1 MNELLYLSIT
11 KIAESLR
18 AKEFSAE
25 ELTRAYLER
34 IDETEGRVHA
44 YLRVL
49 GDEAIRTARVA
60 DRKIAA
66 GDHDSPLLGVPVA
79 VKDLLCMKGVKTTCA
94 SRFLENFEAPY
105 DATVVARLKDA
116 GAVILGKLNM
126 DEFAMGSSCEQSA
139 FGTTHNPWNLNAIPG
154 GSSGGSAA
162 AVAARSCVV
171 SLGSD
176 TGGSIRQPAACC
188 GVVGMK
194 PTYGRVSRYGL
205 IAFAS
210 SLDQIGP
217 FAKNVRDAAILLGA
231 VSGHDPRDSTSADEP
246 VPDYTENLEAGVE
259 GLNIGIPKEY
269 FIAGMDP
276 EVEAAVRE
284 ATAVFKEQGAKIL
297 EISLPHTKYALPV
310 YYILAPAEASSN
322 LARYDGVR
330 FGVRKEGESESGFL
344 PGMYAASRENGF
356 GDEVKRRIML
366 GTYALS
372 SGYYDAF
379 YTKAQ
384 RVRTLIR
391 QDFKTAFDNVDVVLS
406 ATAPTP
412 AFEIGER
419 LNDPISMY
427 LSDILTIP
435 CNLAGL
441 PGISQPCG
449 FTSRGLPIG
458 LQLVGKP
465 FAEKT
470 ILQAAAAFE
479 RATTHHEALPP
490 L

>member
-1 MNELLYLSIT
+1 MNELLRLT
-11 KIAESLR
+11 VAEIGEKLR
-18 AKEFSAE
+18 AREFSAE
-25 ELTRAYLER
+25 ELAGAYLER
-34 IDETEGRVHA
+34 IRETEGRVRA
-44 YLRVL
+44 YLSVL
-49 GDEAIRTARVA
+49 EDEALCAARAADERIR
-60 DRKIAA
+60 A

-79 VKDLLCMKGVKTTCA
+79 VKDLLCMKGTRTTCA

-105 DATVVARLKDA
+105 DATAVARLKEA

-139 FGTTHNPWNLNAIPG
+139 FGPTRNPWNLKAIPG

-162 AVAARSCVV
+162 AVAARSCAV

-205 IAFAS
+205 VAFAS

-217 FAKNVRDAAILLGA
+217 LASSVRDAAALLGA
-231 VSGHDPRDSTSADEP
+231 VSGHDPRDATSANEP
-246 VPDYTENLEAGVE
+246 VPDYAENLEDGVKGLKVGIPGEYFVE
-259 GLNIGIPKEY
+259 G
-269 FIAGMDP
+269 MRP

-284 ATAVFKEQGAKIL
+284 AIAVFEDQGA
-297 EISLPHTKYALPV
+297 EVVDVSLPHTEYALPV

-322 LARYDGVR
+322 LARYDGAR
-330 FGVRKEGESESGFL
+330 FGARREEDSPYGALF
-344 PGMYAASRENGF
+344 GMYAASRENGF
-356 GDEVKRRIML
+356 GEEVKRRVML
-366 GTYALS
+366 GAYALS
-372 SGYYDAF
+372 SGYYDA
-379 YTKAQ
+379 YYAKAQ
-384 RVRTLIR
+384 KVRTLICR
-391 QDFKTAFDNVDVVLS
+391 DFKAAFEKVDVVLS

-419 LNDPISMY
+419 LDDPMSMY

-441 PGISQPCG
+441 PGVSQPCG
-449 FTSRGLPIG
+449 FAASGLPIG
-458 LQLVGKP
+458 LQLVGRP
-465 FAEKT
+465 FGERT
-470 ILQAAAAFE
+470 ILRAAAAFE
-479 RATTHHEALPP
+479 RATAHHEARPP

>member
-1 MNELLYLSIT
+1 MNELLYLGIT
-11 KIAESLR
+11 EILENLR

-25 ELTRAYLER
+25 ELTCAYLER
-34 IDETEGRVHA
+34 IQETERRVHA
-44 YLRVL
+44 YLSVL
-49 GDEAIRTARVA
+49 GDEAISVARAA
-60 DRKIAA
+60 DRKIRA
-66 GDHDSPLLGVPVA
+66 GDHDSPLLGIPVA
-79 VKDLLCMKGVKTTCA
+79 VKDLLCMNGVKTTCA
-94 SRFLENFEAPY
+94 SRILENFEAPY
-105 DATVVARLKDA
+105 DATVVTRLKDA

-139 FGTTHNPWNLNAIPG
+139 FGTTHNPWNLKTIPG

-194 PTYGRVSRYGL
+194 PTYGRISRYGL

-217 FAKNVRDAAILLGA
+217 FAKNVRDAAILLGT

-246 VPDYTENLEAGVE
+246 VPDYTESLEAGVR
-259 GLNIGIPKEY
+259 GLKIGIPTEY
-269 FIAGMDP
+269 FIEGMNP

-284 ATAVFKEQGAKIL
+284 AVSVFEEQGAEIL
-297 EISLPHTKYALPV
+297 EISLPHTEYALPV

-330 FGVRKEGESESGFL
+330 YGVRKDGESAYGSLF
-344 PGMYAASRENGF
+344 GMYSASRENGF

-384 RVRTLIR
+384 KVRTLICR
-391 QDFKTAFDNVDVVLS
+391 DFKAAFDMVDIVLS

-419 LNDPISMY
+419 LDDPISMY

-449 FTSRGLPIG
+449 FTSGGLPIG

-470 ILQAAAAFE
+470 ILQTAAAFE
-479 RATTHHEALPP
+479 MATTHHKVLPP

>member
-1 MNELLYLSIT
+1 MNELLQLG
-11 KIAESLR
+11 IAEIMESLR
-18 AKEFSAE
+18 AREFSAE

-34 IDETEGRVHA
+34 IGETEAKVHA
-44 YLRVL
+44 YLSVL
-49 GDEAIRTARVA
+49 EDEAISAARDA
-60 DRKIAA
+60 DAKFGA
-66 GDHDSPLLGVPVA
+66 GDDDSPLLGVPVA
-79 VKDLLCMKGVKTTCA
+79 VKDLLCMKGTRTTCA

-105 DATVVARLKDA
+105 DATAVARLKDA

-139 FGTTHNPWNLNAIPG
+139 FGPTHNPWNLKTIPG

-194 PTYGRVSRYGL
+194 PTYGRISRYGL

-246 VPDYTENLEAGVE
+246 VPDYTENLEAGVR
-259 GLNIGIPKEY
+259 GLRIGIPEEY
-269 FIAGMDP
+269 FIEGMDP
-276 EVEAAVRE
+276 EVEAAVQK
-284 ATAVFKEQGAKIL
+284 AIAVFKEQGAEIL
-297 EISLPHTKYALPV
+297 EISLPHTQYALPV

-330 FGVRKEGESESGFL
+330 YGVRKEGDSTFGSLF
-344 PGMYAASRENGF
+344 GMYAASRENGF

-384 RVRTLIR
+384 RVRTLIS
-391 QDFKTAFDNVDVVLS
+391 QDFKTAFDSVDVVLS

-419 LNDPISMY
+419 LDDPISMY

-449 FTSRGLPIG
+449 FTSRSLPIG

-479 RATTHHEALPP
+479 SATTHHEALPP

>member
-1 MNELLYLSIT
+1 MNELLQLG
-11 KIAESLR
+11 IAEILENLR
-18 AKEFSAE
+18 AREFSAE
-25 ELTRAYLER
+25 ELTKAYLER
-34 IDETEGRVHA
+34 IGETEERVRA
-44 YLRVL
+44 YLSVL
-49 GDEAIRTARVA
+49 EDEAIGAARAA
-60 DRKIAA
+60 DAKIGA
-66 GDHDSPLLGVPVA
+66 GDDDSPLLGIPVA
-79 VKDLLCMKGVKTTCA
+79 VKDLLCMKGTKTTCA

-105 DATVVARLKDA
+105 DATVVARLKKA

-139 FGTTHNPWNLNAIPG
+139 FGPTHNPWNLKTIPG

-162 AVAARSCVV
+162 AVAVRSCVV

-194 PTYGRVSRYGL
+194 PTYGRISRYGL

-217 FAKNVRDAAILLGA
+217 FANNIQDAAILLGA

-246 VPDYTENLEAGVE
+246 VPDYTDDLEAGVDSMK
-259 GLNIGIPKEY
+259 IGIPKEY
-269 FIAGMDP
+269 FIEGMDP
-276 EVEAAVRE
+276 EVETAVRE
-284 ATAVFKEQGAKIL
+284 AIAVFEEQGAEIH
-297 EISLPHTKYALPV
+297 EISLPHTEYALPV

-330 FGVRKEGESESGFL
+330 FGVRKKGDSTFGSLF
-344 PGMYAASRENGF
+344 GMYAASRENGF

-384 RVRTLIR
+384 KVRTLIC
-391 QDFKTAFDNVDVVLS
+391 QDFKAAFENVDVVLS

-419 LNDPISMY
+419 LDDPISMY

-449 FTSRGLPIG
+449 FTSGGLPIG

-470 ILQAAAAFE
+470 ILQAAATFE

>member
-1 MNELLYLSIT
+1 
-11 KIAESLR
+11 
-18 AKEFSAE
+18 
-25 ELTRAYLER
+25 
-34 IDETEGRVHA
+34 
-44 YLRVL
+44 
-49 GDEAIRTARVA
+49 
-60 DRKIAA
+60 
-66 GDHDSPLLGVPVA
+66 
-79 VKDLLCMKGVKTTCA
+79 
-94 SRFLENFEAPY
+94 
-105 DATVVARLKDA
+105 
-116 GAVILGKLNM
+116 
-126 DEFAMGSSCEQSA
+126 
-139 FGTTHNPWNLNAIPG
+139 
-154 GSSGGSAA
+154 
-162 AVAARSCVV
+162 
-171 SLGSD
+171 
-176 TGGSIRQPAACC
+176 
-188 GVVGMK
+188 
-194 PTYGRVSRYGL
+194 
-205 IAFAS
+205 AS

-231 VSGHDPRDSTSADEP
+231 VSGHDSRDSTSADEP
-246 VPDYTENLEAGVE
+246 VPDYTKNLEAGVR
-259 GLNIGIPKEY
+259 GLKIGIPEEY
-269 FIAGMDP
+269 FIEGMDP
-276 EVEAAVRE
+276 EVEAATQK
-284 ATAVFKEQGAKIL
+284 AIAVFEEQGAEIL
-297 EISLPHTKYALPV
+297 EISLPNTEYALPV

-330 FGVRKEGESESGFL
+330 FGLRKQGDSTFGSLF
-344 PGMYAASRENGF
+344 GMYAASRENGF

-372 SGYYDAF
+372 SGYYDAY

-384 RVRTLIR
+384 KVRTLICR
-391 QDFKTAFDNVDVVLS
+391 DFKAAFEEVDVVLS

-419 LNDPISMY
+419 LDDPISMY

-479 RATTHHEALPP
+479 SATTHHEALPP

>member
-1 MNELLYLSIT
+1 MNELLELG
-11 KIAESLR
+11 IAEIGENLR
-18 AKEFSAE
+18 ARRFSAE
-25 ELTRAYLER
+25 ELTKAYLER
-34 IDETEGRVHA
+34 IDETEERVHA
-44 YLRVL
+44 YLSIL
-49 GDEAIRTARVA
+49 GNEAIKAACAA
-60 DRKIAA
+60 DDKISI

-79 VKDLLCMKGVKTTCA
+79 VKDLLCMKGTKTTCA
-94 SRFLENFEAPY
+94 SRFLENFKAPY
-105 DATVVARLKDA
+105 DATAVSRLKNA

-139 FGTTHNPWNLNAIPG
+139 FGPTHNPWNLETIPG

-194 PTYGRVSRYGL
+194 PTYGRISRYGL

-217 FAKNVRDAAILLGA
+217 FAKNIKDAAILLGA
-231 VSGHDPRDSTSADEP
+231 VSGYDPHDSTSADES
-246 VPDYTENLEAGVE
+246 VPDYTENLEVGVQ
-259 GLNIGIPKEY
+259 GLKIGIPKEY
-269 FIAGMDP
+269 FIEGMDP
-276 EVEAAVRE
+276 EVEKAIRDAID
-284 ATAVFKEQGAKIL
+284 VFEEQGAEIL
-297 EISLPHTKYALPV
+297 EISLPHTEYALPV

-330 FGVRKEGESESGFL
+330 FGVRKEGESEYGSLF
-344 PGMYAASRENGF
+344 GMYATSRENGF

-384 RVRTLIR
+384 KVRTLIC
-391 QDFKTAFDNVDVVLS
+391 QDFKAAFEQVDIVLS

-412 AFEIGER
+412 AFKVGER
-419 LNDPISMY
+419 LDDPISMY

-449 FTSRGLPIG
+449 FTTGGLPIG
-458 LQLVGKP
+458 LQLAGKP

-479 RATTHHEALPP
+479 NATTHHLALPS

>member
-1 MNELLYLSIT
+1 MNELLRLT
-11 KIAESLR
+11 VAEIGEKLR
-18 AKEFSAE
+18 AREFSAE
-25 ELTRAYLER
+25 ELAGAYLER
-34 IDETEGRVHA
+34 IRETEGRVRA
-44 YLRVL
+44 YLSVL
-49 GDEAIRTARVA
+49 EDEALRAARAADERIR
-60 DRKIAA
+60 A

-79 VKDLLCMKGVKTTCA
+79 VKDLLCMKGTRTTCA

-105 DATVVARLKDA
+105 DATAVARLKEA

-139 FGTTHNPWNLNAIPG
+139 FGPTRNPWNLKAIPG

-162 AVAARSCVV
+162 AVAARSCAV

-205 IAFAS
+205 VAFAS

-217 FAKNVRDAAILLGA
+217 LASSVRDAAALLGA
-231 VSGHDPRDSTSADEP
+231 VSGHDPRDATSANEP
-246 VPDYTENLEAGVE
+246 VPDYAENLEDGVK
-259 GLNIGIPKEY
+259 GLKIGIPGEY
-269 FIAGMDP
+269 FVEGMRP

-284 ATAVFKEQGAKIL
+284 AIAVFEDQGA
-297 EISLPHTKYALPV
+297 EVVDVSLPHTEYALPV

-322 LARYDGVR
+322 LARYDGAR
-330 FGVRKEGESESGFL
+330 FGARREEDSPYGALF
-344 PGMYAASRENGF
+344 GMYAASRENGF
-356 GDEVKRRIML
+356 GEEVKRRVML
-366 GTYALS
+366 GAYALS
-372 SGYYDAF
+372 SGYYDA
-379 YTKAQ
+379 YYAKAQ
-384 RVRTLIR
+384 RVRTLICR
-391 QDFKTAFDNVDVVLS
+391 DFKAAFEKVDVVLS

-419 LNDPISMY
+419 LDDPMSMY

-441 PGISQPCG
+441 PGVSQPCG
-449 FTSRGLPIG
+449 FAASGLPIG
-458 LQLVGKP
+458 LQLVGRP
-465 FAEKT
+465 FGERT
-470 ILQAAAAFE
+470 ILRAAAAFE
-479 RATTHHEALPP
+479 RATAHHEARPP

>member
-1 MNELLYLSIT
+1 MNELLRLT
-11 KIAESLR
+11 VAEIGEKLR
-18 AKEFSAE
+18 AREFSAE
-25 ELTRAYLER
+25 ELAGAYLER
-34 IDETEGRVHA
+34 IRETEGRVRA
-44 YLRVL
+44 YLSVL
-49 GDEAIRTARVA
+49 EDEALRAARAADERIR
-60 DRKIAA
+60 A

-79 VKDLLCMKGVKTTCA
+79 VKDLLCMKGTRTTCA

-105 DATVVARLKDA
+105 DATAVARLKEA

-139 FGTTHNPWNLNAIPG
+139 FGPTRNPWNLKAIPG

-162 AVAARSCVV
+162 AVAARSCAV

-205 IAFAS
+205 VAFAS

-217 FAKNVRDAAILLGA
+217 LASSVRDAAALLGA
-231 VSGHDPRDSTSADEP
+231 VSGHDPRDATSANEP
-246 VPDYTENLEAGVE
+246 VPDYAENLEDGVK
-259 GLNIGIPKEY
+259 GLKIGIPGEY
-269 FIAGMDP
+269 FVEGMRP

-284 ATAVFKEQGAKIL
+284 AIAVFEDQGA
-297 EISLPHTKYALPV
+297 EVVDVSLPHTEYALPV

-322 LARYDGVR
+322 LARYDGAR
-330 FGVRKEGESESGFL
+330 FGARREEDSPYGALF
-344 PGMYAASRENGF
+344 GMYAASRENGF
-356 GDEVKRRIML
+356 GEEVKRRVML
-366 GTYALS
+366 GAYALS
-372 SGYYDAF
+372 SGYYDA
-379 YTKAQ
+379 YYAKAQ
-384 RVRTLIR
+384 KVRTLICR
-391 QDFKTAFDNVDVVLS
+391 DFKAAFEKVDVVLS

-419 LNDPISMY
+419 LDDPMSMY

-441 PGISQPCG
+441 PGVSQPCG
-449 FTSRGLPIG
+449 FAASGLPIG
-458 LQLVGKP
+458 LQLVGRP
-465 FAEKT
+465 FGERT
-470 ILQAAAAFE
+470 ILRAAAAFE
-479 RATTHHEALPP
+479 RATAHHEARPP

>member
-1 MNELLYLSIT
+1 
-11 KIAESLR
+11 
-18 AKEFSAE
+18 
-25 ELTRAYLER
+25 
-34 IDETEGRVHA
+34 
-44 YLRVL
+44 
-49 GDEAIRTARVA
+49 
-60 DRKIAA
+60 
-66 GDHDSPLLGVPVA
+66 
-79 VKDLLCMKGVKTTCA
+79 MKGTKTTCA

-105 DATVVARLKDA
+105 DATAITRLKQS

-139 FGTTHNPWNLNAIPG
+139 FGPTHNPWNLKTIPG

-217 FAKNVRDAAILLGA
+217 FAKNIRDAAILLGV
-231 VSGHDPRDSTSADEP
+231 VSGHDPRDSTSANEP
-246 VPDYTENLEAGVE
+246 VPDYTENLRDGVKD
-259 GLNIGIPKEY
+259 LKIGIPKEY
-269 FIAGMDP
+269 FIEGMDP
-276 EVEAAVRE
+276 DVDAAVRE
-284 ATAVFKEQGAKIL
+284 AMTVFEEQGAEIR
-297 EISLPHTKYALPV
+297 EISLPHTEYALPV

-330 FGVRKEGESESGFL
+330 FGVRKEEDSAYGSLF
-344 PGMYAASRENGF
+344 GMYAASRENGF
-356 GDEVKRRIML
+356 GEEVKRRIML

-379 YTKAQ
+379 YSKAQ
-384 RVRTLIR
+384 RVRTLIC
-391 QDFKTAFDNVDVVLS
+391 QDFKTAFNNIDVVLS

-419 LNDPISMY
+419 LDEPISMY

-435 CNLAGL
+435 CNLSGL

-449 FTSRGLPIG
+449 FTSKGLPIG

-465 FAEKT
+465 FGEKT

-479 RATTHHEALPP
+479 RATTHHKALPP

>member
-1 MNELLYLSIT
+1 MNELLRLT
-11 KIAESLR
+11 VAEIGEKLR
-18 AKEFSAE
+18 AREFSAE
-25 ELTRAYLER
+25 ELAGAYLER
-34 IDETEGRVHA
+34 IRETEGRVRA
-44 YLRVL
+44 YLSVL
-49 GDEAIRTARVA
+49 EDEALRAARAADERIR
-60 DRKIAA
+60 A

-79 VKDLLCMKGVKTTCA
+79 VKDLLCMKGTRTTCA

-105 DATVVARLKDA
+105 DATAVARLKEA

-139 FGTTHNPWNLNAIPG
+139 FGPTRNPWNLKAIPG

-162 AVAARSCVV
+162 AVAARSCAV

-205 IAFAS
+205 VAFAS

-217 FAKNVRDAAILLGA
+217 LASCVRDAAALLGA
-231 VSGHDPRDSTSADEP
+231 VSGHDPRDSTSANEP
-246 VPDYTENLEAGVE
+246 VPDYAENLEDGVK
-259 GLNIGIPKEY
+259 GLKIGIPGEY
-269 FIAGMDP
+269 FVEGMRP

-284 ATAVFKEQGAKIL
+284 AIAAFEDQGA
-297 EISLPHTKYALPV
+297 EIIDVSLPHTEYALPV

-322 LARYDGVR
+322 LARYDGAR
-330 FGVRKEGESESGFL
+330 FGARREEDSPYGALF
-344 PGMYAASRENGF
+344 GMYAASRESGF
-356 GDEVKRRIML
+356 GEEVKRRVML
-366 GTYALS
+366 GAYALS
-372 SGYYDAF
+372 SGYYDA
-379 YTKAQ
+379 YYAKAQ
-384 RVRTLIR
+384 KVRTLICR
-391 QDFKTAFDNVDVVLS
+391 DFKAAFEKVDVVLS

-419 LNDPISMY
+419 LDDPMSMY

-441 PGISQPCG
+441 PGLSQPCG
-449 FTSRGLPIG
+449 FAASGLPIG
-458 LQLVGKP
+458 LQLVGRP
-465 FAEKT
+465 FGERT
-470 ILQAAAAFE
+470 ILRAAAAFE
-479 RATTHHEALPP
+479 RATAHHEARPP

>member
-1 MNELLYLSIT
+1 MNELLHLGIT
-11 KIAESLR
+11 EIAKSLR
-18 AKEFSAE
+18 AREFSAE
-25 ELTRAYLER
+25 ELTRIYLER
-34 IDETEGRVHA
+34 IDETEERVHV
-44 YLRVL
+44 YLSVL
-49 GDEAIRTARVA
+49 EEDAIAAARAA
-60 DRKIAA
+60 DAIIGA
-66 GDHDSPLLGVPVA
+66 GDHSSPLLGVPVA
-79 VKDLLCMKGVKTTCA
+79 IKDLLCMKGTKTTCA

-105 DATVVARLKDA
+105 DATVVGRLKEA

-139 FGTTHNPWNLNAIPG
+139 FGPTRNPWNLNTIPG

-194 PTYGRVSRYGL
+194 PTYGRISRYGL

-217 FAKNVRDAAILLGA
+217 FAKNVRDAAVLLSA
-231 VSGHDPRDSTSADEP
+231 VSGHDYRDSTSADAP
-246 VPDYTENLEAGVE
+246 VFDYTKGIDAGVR
-259 GLNIGIPKEY
+259 GFRIGIPKEY
-269 FIAGMDP
+269 FIEGMDP
-276 EVEAAVRE
+276 EVETAVRE
-284 ATAVFKEQGAKIL
+284 AIIVFEEQGAEIL
-297 EISLPHTKYALPV
+297 DISLPHTEYALPV

-330 FGVRKEGESESGFL
+330 FGVRKQGESAYGSLF
-344 PGMYAASRENGF
+344 GMYATSRENGF

-384 RVRTLIR
+384 KVRTLVCR
-391 QDFKTAFDNVDVVLS
+391 DFKAVFDEVDAVLS
-406 ATAPTP
+406 ATTPTP

-419 LNDPISMY
+419 LDDPISMY

-441 PGISQPCG
+441 PGISVPCG
-449 FTSRGLPIG
+449 FTSGGLPIG
-458 LQLVGKP
+458 LQLTGKP
-465 FAEKT
+465 FAEQT

-479 RATTHHEALPP
+479 NATTHHEALPP

>member
-1 MNELLYLSIT
+1 MNELLYLNVTQIR
-11 KIAESLR
+11 ENLR
-18 AKEFSAE
+18 AKEFTAE
-25 ELTRAYLER
+25 ELTKAYLER
-34 IDETEGRVHA
+34 IDETEARVHA
-44 YLRVL
+44 YLSVL
-49 GDEAIRTARVA
+49 RDAAISAARAADDRISTGDQ
-60 DRKIAA
+60 
-66 GDHDSPLLGVPVA
+66 DSPLLGVPVA
-79 VKDLLCMKGVKTTCA
+79 VKDLLCMKDTKTTCA

-105 DATVVARLKDA
+105 DATAVARLKDA

-126 DEFAMGSSCEQSA
+126 DEFAMGSSCEQSV
-139 FGTTHNPWNLNAIPG
+139 FGPTHNPWNLKTIPG

-194 PTYGRVSRYGL
+194 PTYGRISRYGL

-217 FAKNVRDAAILLGA
+217 FANNIQDAAILLGA

-246 VPDYTENLEAGVE
+246 VPDYTNDLEAGVE
-259 GLNIGIPKEY
+259 SMKIGIPKEY
-269 FIAGMDP
+269 FIEGMDP
-276 EVEAAVRE
+276 EVETAVRE
-284 ATAVFKEQGAKIL
+284 AIAVFEEQGAEIH
-297 EISLPHTKYALPV
+297 EISLPHTEYALPV

-330 FGVRKEGESESGFL
+330 FGVRKKGDSTFGSLF
-344 PGMYAASRENGF
+344 GMYAASRENGF

-384 RVRTLIR
+384 KVRTLIC
-391 QDFKTAFDNVDVVLS
+391 QDFKAAFENIDVVLS

-412 AFEIGER
+412 AFKIGER
-419 LNDPISMY
+419 LDDPISMY

-449 FTSRGLPIG
+449 FTSGGLPIG

-470 ILQAAAAFE
+470 ILRAAAAFE
-479 RATTHHEALPP
+479 RATTHHEVLPP

>member
-1 MNELLYLSIT
+1 MNELLYLNVMEIR
-11 KIAESLR
+11 ENLR
-18 AKEFSAE
+18 AKEFTAE
-25 ELTRAYLER
+25 ELTKAYLER
-34 IDETEGRVHA
+34 IDETETRVHA
-44 YLRVL
+44 YLSVL
-49 GDEAIRTARVA
+49 RDEAISAARAADDRIRT
-60 DRKIAA
+60 
-66 GDHDSPLLGVPVA
+66 GDQDFPLLGIPVA
-79 VKDLLCMKGVKTTCA
+79 VKDLLCMKDTKTTCA

-105 DATVVARLKDA
+105 DATAVGRLKDA

-139 FGTTHNPWNLNAIPG
+139 FGPTHNPWNLKTIPG

-194 PTYGRVSRYGL
+194 PTYGRISRYGL

-217 FAKNVRDAAILLGA
+217 FANNIQDAAILLGA

-246 VPDYTENLEAGVE
+246 VPDYTDDLEAGVDSMK
-259 GLNIGIPKEY
+259 IGIPKEY
-269 FIAGMDP
+269 FIEGMDP
-276 EVEAAVRE
+276 EVETAVRE
-284 ATAVFKEQGAKIL
+284 AIAVFEEQGAEIH
-297 EISLPHTKYALPV
+297 EISLPHTEYALPV

-330 FGVRKEGESESGFL
+330 FGVRKKGDSTFGSLF
-344 PGMYAASRENGF
+344 GMYAASRENGF

-384 RVRTLIR
+384 KVRTLIC
-391 QDFKTAFDNVDVVLS
+391 QDFKAAFENIDVVLS

-419 LNDPISMY
+419 LDDPISMY

-449 FTSRGLPIG
+449 FTSGGLPIG

-479 RATTHHEALPP
+479 RATKHHEALPP